1 LPIDAPC
8 FTTSHQYVMFR
19 VFNPRLREIKE
30 PDVEAMLAAMIDKLP
45 GNDRNEPQGHAT
57 RAIEPITL
65 NLKNVSPL

>member
-1 LPIDAPC
+1 
-8 FTTSHQYVMFR
+8 MFR